1 MQIGIDLGGSHIAV
15 GIISEKNIIVTK
27 REINIEKI
35 NKTEDIKQYIVD
47 NIKILISQVLKDVG
61 APSCVISK
69 IGISAPGKIKNNIIY
84 DMYNL
89 GIKEFDLTK
98 ILSEHYGVEV
108 AVRNDAKCAAL
119 VEKKI
124 GSMQNYDDCV
134 FLCLGTGIGGATF
147 INGRMLEYTK
157 EWGSEYG
164 HMIIK
169 KDDLECKCGS
179 KGCFEKYASMKAFK
193 NGIIKLLNL
202 DQDISSEN
210 ILKLLINKV
219 NERNQ
224 EVNQYIDEY
233 IENLIVGISNIVNI
247 LAPEAICIGGSFV
260 YYEEILYKRL
270 LEKLNLKNFNAVRPK
285 VLLAKMK
292 NDAGMIGSLI
302 K

>member
-15 GIISEKNIIVTK
+15 AVISKRNLVVAKREKNI
-27 REINIEKI
+27 ESSENIF
-35 NKTEDIKQYIVD
+35 DIKQYIVD
-47 NIKILISQVLKDVG
+47 NIKKLITQVLKDIG

-89 GIKEFDLTK
+89 GIKEFSLVQ

-108 AVRNDAKCAAL
+108 VVRNDAKCAAL

-124 GSMQNYDDCV
+124 GNLKDYDDCV

-164 HMIIK
+164 HMIIQK
-169 KDDLECKCGS
+169 NGIECKCGN

-193 NGIIKLLNL
+193 SEIINLLNL
-202 DQDISSEN
+202 DSNISSED
-210 ILKLLINKV
+210 ILEILLNRV
-219 NERNQ
+219 NEKDR
-224 EVNQYIDEY
+224 EISKYIDEY
-233 IENLIVGISNIVNI
+233 IENLIIGISNIINI
-247 LAPEAICIGGSFV
+247 LGPEAICIGGSFV
-260 YYEEILYKRL
+260 YYEKILYTKL
-270 LEKLNLKNFNAVRPK
+270 LEKMNLKNYNGVKPK
-285 VLLAKMK
+285 ILLAKTQ
-292 NDAGMIGSLI
+292 NDAGMIGALI
-302 K
+302 N